1 MMTVLDENLY
11 WRISGDRAPTG
22 EVILHCTVKKWTH
35 SVYKALMATVCQLQ
49 MQIKE
54 VLYAPWISE
63 KQEKFLCMMGFHPT
77 DKYMLGVD
85 ANVYQLYKFEVH

>member
-11 WRISGDRAPTG
+11 WRIAGDRAPSG

-49 MQIKE
+49 MRIKE
-54 VLYAPWISE
+54 ILYAPGISD
-63 KQEKFLCMMGFHPT
+63 KQEKFLSMMGFYPT
-77 DKYMLGVD
+77 DKYMLGID
-85 ANVYQLYKFEVH
+85 GNTYQLFKFEVH